1 MVKASKMRQRK
12 DGFNHTPI
20 WKRLRRDYVLY
31 LLVLPAFIYIF
42 IFNYIPM
49 YGVQI
54 AFKEYMPGLG
64 IEASPWTGWDNFERF
79 FASPDCGTLI
89 WNTVILS
96 VYQLVASF
104 PIPIIIALMLNQCN
118 SIGYKKFVQNVIYA
132 PHFISIVVL
141 IGMMQ
146 IMMAP
151 NSGVI
156 NTLITALGGEP
167 IFFFGEEGW
176 FRHLYV
182 WSGVWQST
190 GFNTIIYI
198 SALAGVSY
206 EMHEAAIVDG
216 ASKFKRILY
225 IDFPSILP
233 TAVIL
238 LIMAVG
244 QIMSIG
250 FDKVYLMQ
258 NSINMPVSEIIS
270 TYIYKKGILDT
281 DYSFSAAVGLFNN
294 IINFV
299 LLISVNG
306 LSRRVS
312 GNSLW

>member
-1 MVKASKMRQRK
+1 MRQRK

-79 FASPDCGTLI
+79 FSSPDCGTLI

-156 NTLITALGGEP
+156 NTLITALGGES